1 MQRNTK
7 PFTADISSMSHL
19 LCVARNRIH
28 DQPQDLLRWRNTFTL
43 FFYTPNAPTT
53 IGRPPTVG
61 THVLSMTL
69 TTPRRSNSLPI
80 RFMDRARPDGH
91 LLVNPAKTQS
101 STLQWA
107 TQLGRAEPSED
118 PRSRLK
124 QSQEVPSN
132 FPEGSATEASTPHFH
147 QTHLFAGSVTSRS
160 QVQLLR
166 C

>member
-1 MQRNTK
+1 
-7 PFTADISSMSHL
+7 
-19 LCVARNRIH
+19 
-28 DQPQDLLRWRNTFTL
+28 
-43 FFYTPNAPTT
+43 
-53 IGRPPTVG
+53 
-61 THVLSMTL
+61 MTL

-91 LLVNPAKTQS
+91 LLVNPAKTQP

-107 TQLGRAEPSED
+107 TQFGRAEPLED

-160 QVQLLR
+160 QVQLLKCWIHQKLGVLQLTCDHVSLLTALSPPCRHPQDKSRHLRR
-166 C
+166 CKKFTRKNCIGDNTL